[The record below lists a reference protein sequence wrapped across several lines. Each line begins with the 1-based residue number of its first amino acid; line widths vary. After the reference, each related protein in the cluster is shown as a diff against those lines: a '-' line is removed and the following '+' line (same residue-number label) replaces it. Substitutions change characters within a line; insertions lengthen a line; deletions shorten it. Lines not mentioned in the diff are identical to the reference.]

1 MFRLK
6 KWDELPEFMQND
18 DVAEYY
24 GILSRHKA
32 SIFIKRC
39 FDITA
44 AVLIAVVLLPAMAV
58 LAVMIKTDSPGP
70 VIFCQER
77 VTAYGR
83 KFRIYKFRTM
93 VNGADK
99 RGAAVTSKADAR
111 ITRVG
116 KLLRSKRLDELP
128 QVFNVIKGDMS
139 FVGTRPEVPGYVAKY
154 QPYMT
159 ATLLLPAG
167 ITSITSI
174 LYKDEERLL
183 ENAAD
188 ADYVYINRVL
198 PEKMQY
204 NLRAIREFSMWNDIK
219 IMLMTV
225 FAVFGVEYKN
235 KYKMTE
241 DTKKLSKIN

>member
-1 MFRLK
+1 M
-6 KWDELPEFMQND
+6 
-18 DVAEYY
+18 
-24 GILSRHKA
+24 
-32 SIFIKRC
+32 
-39 FDITA
+39 
-44 AVLIAVVLLPAMAV
+44 
-58 LAVMIKTDSPGP
+58 
-70 VIFCQER
+70 
-77 VTAYGR
+77 
-83 KFRIYKFRTM
+83 
-93 VNGADK
+93 
-99 RGAAVTSKADAR
+99 
-111 ITRVG
+111 
-116 KLLRSKRLDELP
+116 
-128 QVFNVIKGDMS
+128 FNVIKGDMS